1 MKLLNILKDRYKK
14 DYNIIQIYASN
25 YVIGNYLKLG
35 FHIKKDMVNANEI
48 IDGITLLEAGF
59 GNELDDNTKFS
70 NEEIRNYGYGIN
82 NSFNNFKKYKGE
94 IKSSEMNAISNE
106 FDNENNKE
114 YNINDGLIII
124 IFLSRKMH
132 KINT

>member
-35 FHIKKDMVNANEI
+35 FHIKKDINANEK

-59 GNELDDNTKFS
+59 GNELYDNTKLS

-82 NSFNNFKKYKGE
+82 NSFNNFFFKFRSITY
-94 IKSSEMNAISNE
+94 ST
-106 FDNENNKE
+106 NNF
-114 YNINDGLIII
+114 I
-124 IFLSRKMH
+124 IFPTY
-132 KINT
+132 II